1 MLIFIAELATAIS
14 AFIYKAKVYSQRH
27 VTNMSSSLGLTVDGR
42 AAAAA
47 AAAPSDGPD
56 ASCLLVVKSLLIA
69 FCQLLLIVFVLISA
83 LRLLRFVMRSSLT
96 RPRYVRVVRRC
107 LLSVPERFNWVVK

>member
-27 VTNMSSSLGLTVDGR
+27 VTNMSSSLGLT
-42 AAAAA
+42 
-47 AAAPSDGPD
+47 DGPD